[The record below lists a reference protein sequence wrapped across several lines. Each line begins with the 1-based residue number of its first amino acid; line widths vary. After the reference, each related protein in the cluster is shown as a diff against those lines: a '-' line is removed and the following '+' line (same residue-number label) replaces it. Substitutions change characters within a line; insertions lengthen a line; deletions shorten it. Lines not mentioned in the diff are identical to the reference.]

1 MQRHQIVPSCSN
13 AVLPKDPKPDSI
25 LCIDQLYTL
34 VLPTLSRAKEAA
46 VEEIYHLPNRP
57 APVRKGTMLP
67 CHEQRYRGPKTSSP
81 LIISRVRSTMADC
94 NCITFRHYL
103 PFLHIS
109 YMSLASLRAVSDC
122 VKPNYCSLSISYHAI
137 LLNSSLLC
145 LLFPI
150 QLLLYPKG
158 CILYLCI

>member
-25 LCIDQLYTL
+25 LCIVNFIPWFYPLYPEQKRPPL
-34 VLPTLSRAKEAA
+34 KRYI
-46 VEEIYHLPNRP
+46 IYRTAPP
-57 APVRKGTMLP
+57 PVRKGTMLP

-94 NCITFRHYL
+94 NCITFCHYL
-103 PFLHIS
+103 SSLHIS

-122 VKPNYCSLSISYHAI
+122 VKPNYCSFHIIHAI

>member
-25 LCIDQLYTL
+25 LCIDQLYPGSTHFIPSKRGRPPL
-34 VLPTLSRAKEAA
+34 KRYI
-46 VEEIYHLPNRP
+46 IYRTAPP
-57 APVRKGTMLP
+57 PVRKGTMLP

-94 NCITFRHYL
+94 NCITFCHYL

-122 VKPNYCSLSISYHAI
+122 VNPNYCSFHIIHAI